1 MLNVIC
7 KTNCASCYAQVVC
20 ALSAIVS
27 QDGAIY
33 VDTDKCI
40 GCSTCR
46 TACMTFSLDKQLQR
60 KGGTLDKRV
69 SVT

>member
-7 KTNCASCYAQVVC
+7 KTNCASCFAQVVC

-27 QDGAIY
+27 QAGSIY

-40 GCSTCR
+40 GCGACR
-46 TACMTFSLDKQLQR
+46 TACLTFSATKTLKR
-60 KGGTLDKRV
+60 KPADWLKGAA
-69 SVT
+69 